1 MKTDFQSDRM
11 VVISDLHIGNPFC
24 SGSDDLWTFV
34 NQAREEGFDL
44 CINGDGFDIMQTS
57 LTEIITEMPTF
68 IEATRRFNLQDNRI
82 FYTVGNHDLPLEA
95 VICSTEGVNFC
106 PFLNLKSGSKRIRI
120 EHGYLYDPNFVKNPE
135 RYEYLVHLAGYFLK
149 IAPKVYKLWILY
161 EKFKNRKQINHNGIP
176 GEPSEF
182 SNAASEICARG
193 FDCVLLGHTHHAG
206 HITNDQFSYI
216 NTGSFMLD
224 PHYALIQHG
233 EVSLKKWQKGKMLG
247 D

>member
-1 MKTDFQSDRM
+1 MLAF
-11 VVISDLHIGNPFC
+11 
-24 SGSDDLWTFV
+24 
-34 NQAREEGFDL
+34 
-44 CINGDGFDIMQTS
+44 
-57 LTEIITEMPTF
+57 
-68 IEATRRFNLQDNRI
+68 
-82 FYTVGNHDLPLEA
+82 
-95 VICSTEGVNFC
+95 
-106 PFLNLKSGSKRIRI
+106 FL
-120 EHGYLYDPNFVKNPE
+120 YL
-135 RYEYLVHLAGYFLK
+135 
-149 IAPKVYKLWILY
+149 
-161 EKFKNRKQINHNGIP
+161 KNRKQINHNGIP

-206 HITNDQFSYI
+206 HVKNDQFSYI